1 MKFNQLTDNP
11 AILQAIADK
20 GYTEATDIQAEVIPI
35 IRQGRDLIG
44 QSQTGTGKTAAFAIP
59 TIDKIDPQLKKPQ
72 VLILC
77 PTRELAVQVA
87 EEYQELARHSTITA
101 MAVYGGDPIQK
112 QIGLLKRGPQVV
124 VGTPGRMMDHL
135 RRKTIRFDHLHTI
148 ILDEADEMLKM
159 GFREDIETI
168 LGDVHTETQ
177 RLLFSATM
185 PKAILDIT
193 NEYLVNPEH
202 VQIQRDSITTD
213 TIKQQYVAVQKQYKR
228 DVLYRLLDAKQPKR
242 CLIFANTKKM
252 VDEIIQGLQ
261 DRGYIAERIHGDM
274 KQEMR
279 IATLKQFNRGSIQIL
294 VATDVAARGLDI
306 EEVDLVINY
315 DMPDSDE
322 YYVHRIGRSG
332 RAGNI
337 GESITILTYK
347 EQYKLKDIEKYI
359 DKKVEH
365 IQVPTLKRLNEIKVE
380 NFIKNTLIDIEEE
393 DYTEYKPIIDRLKRE
408 DVPMELVVASLLKDS
423 LRLHE
428 MLGEQDLNDH
438 SFGKP
443 KQRSKGDY
451 ASKSPAKKTR
461 YDKPYREGD
470 RDKREARGTTGGK
483 REYGKKKDFRETP
496 FWKNKTK

>member
-1 MKFNQLTDNP
+1 MKFSELTDHP

-20 GYTEATDIQAEVIPI
+20 GYTEATDIQARVIPI
-35 IRQGRDLIG
+35 IQAGRDLIG

-59 TIDKIDPQLKKPQ
+59 TIEKIDPELTKPQ

-87 EEYQELARHSTITA
+87 GEYQALARHTKVA
-101 MAVYGGDPIQK
+101 ALAVYGGDPIQK

-148 ILDEADEMLKM
+148 ILDEADEMLNM
-159 GFREDIETI
+159 GFRDDIETI
-168 LGDVHTETQ
+168 LQDVSTTTQ

-193 NEYLVNPEH
+193 HQYLTNPER
-202 VQIQRDSITTD
+202 VQIEPESITTD
-213 TIKQQYVAVQKQYKR
+213 TVKQQYVAVQKRYKQ
-228 DVLYRLLDAKQPKR
+228 DVLYRLLDAKQPRR
-242 CLIFANTKKM
+242 CLIFCNTKKM
-252 VDEIIQGLQ
+252 VDDIIVGLQ

-279 IATLKQFNRGSIQIL
+279 IATLRQFNRGSIQIL

-315 DMPDSDE
+315 DLPQSDE

-332 RAGNI
+332 RAGRV

-347 EQYKLKDIEKYI
+347 EHAKLKELERFI
-359 DKKVEH
+359 DKKVEQ
-365 IQVPTLKRLNEIKVE
+365 IKVPSLKKLNEIKI
-380 NFIKNTLIDIEEE
+380 NHFIEDTLQKIADE
-393 DYTEYKPIIDRLKRE
+393 DYSDYQPIIDKLKQSGA
-408 DVPMELVVASLLKDS
+408 DLELVVAALVKESLQ
-423 LRLHE
+423 LHDQ
-428 MLGEQDLNDH
+428 MAEQDLNDPT
-438 SFGKP
+438 FGKP
-443 KQRSKGDY
+443 QAPFRKR
-451 ASKSPAKKTR
+451 AKKGASER
-461 YDKPYREGD
+461 AKPYDKRKSRPRFE
-470 RDKREARGTTGGK
+470 
-483 REYGKKKDFRETP
+483 KKKDFRDTP
-496 FWKNKTK
+496 FWKKQSKKSK